1 MSLRA
6 ALLAASLALAA
17 VLAPCAARAQAL
29 QAVPPLGARVTDL
42 TGTLTSAEQSQLEQ
56 QLRDFE
62 QRKGS
67 QVVVLVVPST
77 APEAIEQYSIRVTD
91 VWKLGRKKV
100 DDGVLVLVALDDHK
114 LRIEVGYGLEGALPD
129 AIASRIVD
137 ETMKPLL
144 RQGQLFAA
152 LQAGTTQVMK
162 VIDGEPL
169 PEPDHRWS
177 RSVNRLGNSLP
188 LLFIVFMVGSTVLR
202 AVFGRVF
209 GAVASGSLLATVAWF
224 LSGIAFAALGVG
236 VLGFLLSLA
245 LGFGGSGWSSGGRG
259 GWGGGLGG
267 GLGGGGFGGG
277 GFGGGGGGFSGGG
290 GGFGGGGASGSW

>member
-1 MSLRA
+1 
-6 ALLAASLALAA
+6 
-17 VLAPCAARAQAL
+17 
-29 QAVPPLGARVTDL
+29 
-42 TGTLTSAEQSQLEQ
+42 
-56 QLRDFE
+56 
-62 QRKGS
+62 
-67 QVVVLVVPST
+67 
-77 APEAIEQYSIRVTD
+77 
-91 VWKLGRKKV
+91 
-100 DDGVLVLVALDDHK
+100 
-114 LRIEVGYGLEGALPD
+114 
-129 AIASRIVD
+129 
-137 ETMKPLL
+137 MKPLL

-177 RSVNRLGNSLP
+177 RNANRLGNSLP

-209 GAVASGSLLATVAWF
+209 GAVASGGLLATVAWF